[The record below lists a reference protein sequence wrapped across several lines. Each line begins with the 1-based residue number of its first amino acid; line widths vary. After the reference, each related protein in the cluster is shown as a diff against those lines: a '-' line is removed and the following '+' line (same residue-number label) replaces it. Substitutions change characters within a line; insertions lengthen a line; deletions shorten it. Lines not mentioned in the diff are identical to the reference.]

1 MNNIFKLALRGLTR
15 NRRRSLVTLLAIA
28 FGFSAIALFAGYT
41 HNVYDGLARQ
51 SIHGEMLGHLTL
63 SKRGMRGHGKLD
75 PERYLLTAQEVETI
89 ARLLKDEPH
98 VEMVAPR
105 LALSGLISNGRASTI
120 FIAEGIAPAAMERM
134 QENLQSEQENLQSEQ
149 EKNSG
154 LYGNS
159 KKQLDPAHPE
169 VVELSEGLV
178 EMLHLSAG
186 AQAAM
191 LVNTL
196 TGQANALDITVG
208 HVINTGNAGSNDK
221 FAFVSLALAR
231 TLLDAEGRAD
241 RLTVLLD
248 DVSQTEAVRDRL
260 LPKLHSAGFDVE
272 IQTWQ
277 DLSDFYNQVHGM
289 FDMIFGFIFSIV
301 LTVVVMSVANSMG
314 MTVVERTREIGTLRA
329 IGLKQGGVVRLF
341 TTESMLLSL
350 IGCIVGL
357 LITLG
362 VRWGINV
369 ANISYVPPNSA
380 GAVPLLVDMDIG
392 RVAFT
397 FVLMGVVGT
406 LAAYLPARRAA
417 RKDIIDALGHV

>member
-1 MNNIFKLALRGLTR
+1 MR

-28 FGFSAIALFAGYT
+28 LGFSAIALFAGYT
-41 HNVYDGLARQ
+41 HNVYDGLARL
-51 SIHGEMLGHLTL
+51 SIHGEMIGHLTV
-63 SKRGMRGHGKLD
+63 SKRGMRKEGKLD
-75 PERYLLTAQEVETI
+75 PERYMLTAKEVDTI
-89 ARLLKDEPH
+89 TGLLKDEPH
-98 VEMVAPR
+98 VEMVTPR
-105 LALSGLISNGRASTI
+105 LGLSGLVSNGRASTI
-120 FIAEGIAPAAMERM
+120 FIAEGIEPGAMER
-134 QENLQSEQENLQSEQ
+134 LQKNVLTER

-154 LYGNS
+154 LYNNL

-169 VVELSEGLV
+169 VVELSEGLAD
-178 EMLHLSAG
+178 MLHFSAG
-186 AQAAM
+186 AQAAV

-208 HVINTGNAGSNDK
+208 HTFNTGNAGSNDK

-231 TLLDAEGRAD
+231 ALLDAEGRAD
-241 RLTVLLD
+241 RLTILLD
-248 DVSQTEAVRDRL
+248 DVKQTEAMRNRL
-260 LPKLHSAGFDVE
+260 LEKLSAAGFDVE

-277 DLSDFYNQVHGM
+277 ELSDFYNQVHGM

-301 LTVVVMSVANSMG
+301 LTVVIMSVANSMG

-329 IGLKQGGVVRLF
+329 IGLKRNGVVRLF

-350 IGCIVGL
+350 IGCIAGL
-357 LITLG
+357 LIALG

-380 GAVPLLVDMDIG
+380 SPVPLLVDMD
-392 RVAFT
+392 VARIVFT

-417 RKDIIDALGHV
+417 KQDIIDALGHV